1 MTGGPEKQV
10 PSVERK
16 PERQT
21 GNLTLPIWQ
30 VMPEAI
36 EKLKAHKRLILSSP
50 TGSGKSTQLPQALV
64 QAGFH
69 KDGKIIVVQN
79 RVAVAVEV
87 AKRVAEEMGEEVG
100 KRVGYVTGPEKN
112 SNPNA
117 DIIFM
122 TAGVF
127 KHKIRNDPSLRD
139 TSVVIFDEFDERQL
153 LMDFGV
159 ALADKAQENGSSAKM
174 VLMSATLNAQKLAAH
189 FEDAPTVEAAGRL
202 HPVSEHFNNKVLQ
215 AYDMPQA
222 TAEKARE
229 IHASGKE
236 GDILIFMPGK
246 SEIQE
251 TINALT
257 KGGITGA
264 TILPLHSEMSAEDR
278 HRIFESATGRKI
290 IVSTD
295 IAERGLTIDGVRF
308 VIDSGLARKTSYD
321 PQSDTSRL
329 LVGECAKDSL
339 KQRAGRAGRTA
350 SGEYHALFTQANYDK
365 RAAATR
371 PEITAVPLREVIL
384 QIKAMGYSRE
394 KDPLRILD
402 YDLIGKANWKEAK
415 NQLRLLGALDPQD
428 DTRLSKL
435 GETIAEF
442 GCDPRDGAMIIKA
455 AELGCSEEAVIV
467 AAIRMSRPLLRR
479 GRNLPEEVTKAYQ
492 QFPKSKDSDL
502 LSMLAIYRAA
512 EQVGFNSAWCKK
524 NHISWL
530 ALRDIRQNIT
540 RIFEGMQ
547 RAGVARNHNG
557 NSEALCKAIAAGF
570 PDKVFT
576 KTGRR
581 GWYYNQTT
589 GVRARLGRESTV
601 NADAII
607 ASKMIGTEAGAFIG
621 EATRILP
628 EESPRG

>member
-1 MTGGPEKQV
+1 MTNGIDQHR
-10 PSVERK
+10 PSVEKKRDGL
-16 PERQT
+16 ET
-21 GNLTLPIWQ
+21 GNRSLPIWN

-36 EKLKAHKRLILSSP
+36 EKLRAHKRLILSSP

-64 QAGFH
+64 QEGFH
-69 KDGKIIVVQN
+69 KEGKIIVVQN
-79 RVAVAVEV
+79 RVAVAVEI
-87 AKRVAEEMGEEVG
+87 AKRVADEMGENIGE
-100 KRVGYVTGPEKN
+100 RVGYVTGPEKN
-112 SNPNA
+112 SDPKA
-117 DIIFM
+117 DVVFM

-127 KHKIRNDPSLRD
+127 KHMIRNNPTLQGVS
-139 TSVVIFDEFDERQL
+139 TVIFDEFDERSL

-159 ALADKAQENGSSAKM
+159 ALTDKAQENGSKAKM
-174 VLMSATLNAQKLAAH
+174 VLMSATLNAQKLASH

-202 HPVSEHFNNKVLQ
+202 HPVSENFNGKALQ
-215 AYDMPQA
+215 IYEMPQA
-222 TAEKARE
+222 AAEKARE
-229 IHASGKE
+229 IHDSGKE

-246 SEIQE
+246 GEIQE
-251 TINALT
+251 TINNLT

-264 TILPLHSEMSAEDR
+264 TILALHSEMSAEER
-278 HRIFESATGRKI
+278 HRIFESANGRKI

-350 SGEYHALFTQANYDK
+350 PGEYHALYTQANHDK

-384 QIKAMGYSRE
+384 QIKAMGFSRE

-415 NQLRLLGALDPQD
+415 NQLRMLGCLDPND
-428 DTRLSKL
+428 ETRLSKL
-435 GETIAEF
+435 GETVAEF

-455 AELGCSEEAVIV
+455 AELGCSEDAVVV

-479 GRNLPEEVTKAYQ
+479 GRELPEEVQAAYR

-502 LSMLAIYRAA
+502 VSMLTIYRAA
-512 EQVGFNSAWCKK
+512 EQAGFSSAWCKK

-540 RIFEGMQ
+540 RISEGMQ
-547 RAGVARNHNG
+547 RAGVPRKNTG
-557 NSEALCKAIAAGF
+557 NVEALCTAIAAGF
-570 PDKVFT
+570 PDKVFVRG
-576 KTGRR
+576 GRDR
-581 GWYYNQTT
+581 YTN
-589 GVRARLGRESTV
+589 
-601 NADAII
+601 
-607 ASKMIGTEAGAFIG
+607 
-621 EATRILP
+621 EATGDWAVLGNESSVTAEKIVASRVVDVQTKRGGLLRIIS
-628 EESPRG
+628 EATKAS